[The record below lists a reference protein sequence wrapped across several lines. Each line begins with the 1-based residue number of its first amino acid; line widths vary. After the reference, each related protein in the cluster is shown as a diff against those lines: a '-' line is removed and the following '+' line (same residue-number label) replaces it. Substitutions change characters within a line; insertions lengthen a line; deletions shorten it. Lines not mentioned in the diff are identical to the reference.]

1 MIKAKPKKKREIKIN
16 EVKEINIIKKPSDI
30 KLEVT
35 QFITIILNISR
46 VCENHKRIWDNQIK
60 HNDGVIKFDKL
71 MLISQVKKTADN
83 LFDDYFEPREDSE
96 RIDDDDFEN
105 NIFYTNLMN
114 IEAQKYIEG
123 LNEVP
128 VLTVDDIVEKLPAG
142 FTATLFVWKSLIKE
156 FETAKVK
163 KVIKTL
169 KIDNFFID
177 RLIKLSNKYFSW
189 IKEEIKIER
198 LGA

>member
-16 EVKEINIIKKPSDI
+16 EAKEINIIRKPTDI

-35 QFITIILNISR
+35 QFITVILNISR

-60 HNDGVIKFDKL
+60 YNDGVIKFDKL

-83 LFDDYFEPREDSE
+83 LFEDYFEPREDSE

-123 LNEVP
+123 LNETP
-128 VLTVDDIVEKLPAG
+128 VLTIDDIVEKLPAG
-142 FTATLFVWKSLIKE
+142 FTATLFGNL
-156 FETAKVK
+156 
-163 KVIKTL
+163 
-169 KIDNFFID
+169 
-177 RLIKLSNKYFSW
+177 
-189 IKEEIKIER
+189 
-198 LGA
+198 